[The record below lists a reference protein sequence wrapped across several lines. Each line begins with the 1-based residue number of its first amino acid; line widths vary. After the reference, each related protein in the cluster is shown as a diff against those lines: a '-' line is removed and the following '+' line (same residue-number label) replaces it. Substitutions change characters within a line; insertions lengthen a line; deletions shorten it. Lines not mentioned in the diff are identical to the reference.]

1 MVRGVPPV
9 VLGAL
14 AVALGACGSGDGGS
28 TTTTAAPTATTT
40 QATAP
45 APAGRYTAAEVAK
58 KARFTKA
65 PDGRGW
71 ISLTGCRVT
80 RIMTT
85 NAEVLRY
92 RTSPDAFV
100 VTNPAD
106 DVGVVFVPGPQCR
119 EALTANLT
127 LVK

>member
-1 MVRGVPPV
+1 
-9 VLGAL
+9 
-14 AVALGACGSGDGGS
+14 
-28 TTTTAAPTATTT
+28 
-40 QATAP
+40 
-45 APAGRYTAAEVAK
+45 
-58 KARFTKA
+58 
-65 PDGRGW
+65 
-71 ISLTGCRVT
+71 
-80 RIMTT
+80 MTT

-106 DVGVVFVPGPQCR
+106 DVGVVFVPGAQCR